1 MNAPITA
8 TPASIARYD
17 MMLIQMALSMVSIT
31 AGRSPITQPTWV
43 VPMNAETAGIAAR
56 IKVCVRY
63 MWLMDSSSPRISR
76 HSWSGWVNSPTT

>member
-1 MNAPITA
+1 MNTPITA

-43 VPMNAETAGIAAR
+43 VPMNAEMAGIAAR
-56 IKVCVRY
+56 IRVCVRY
-63 MWLMDSSSPRISR
+63 MWLMVSSSPRISR